1 VSEFVPFLTVNPFPP
16 VVKNLSTG
24 PVQRAGT
31 DAQTITVQLLND
43 DASITA
49 QIEILGFYKSGSTKL
64 PYVHELFLLAP
75 NKMVTKNYF
84 VTQTDVF
91 EFQFGIQNT
100 IAVSTSI
107 WGMDSI
113 GRVIAQNRLAAEEL
127 VTIPLLTPG
136 VP

>member
-1 VSEFVPFLTVNPFPP
+1 VSEFVPFLIVDPFPP

-43 DASITA
+43 DPSTTA
-49 QIEILGFYKSGSTKL
+49 IIEILGFYKSGSTKL
-64 PYVHELFLLAP
+64 PYVHELFSLAP
-75 NKMVTKNYF
+75 NEIVTKNYF

-100 IAVSTSI
+100 TAVLTSI
-107 WGMDSI
+107 WGVDSM
-113 GRVIAQNRLAAEEL
+113 GRVIAQNRLATEEF